1 MKIFDYIE
9 FFEVSGRVVGLIV
22 LLFFVMQL
30 IVEML
35 KAKGVV
41 SAEIVSIRT
50 RIQRKKEA
58 KAQKEK
64 DQETIRQMAELLPT
78 LKEVPAMLKSTGE
91 FLGNVERHYS
101 DDNIRMRDDWIK
113 NVNQKLEAHDEMMQG
128 LVSTAYE
135 NSENIRAI
143 LIESKRSAII
153 DFASKTID
161 PKVPVTRAEFNLIFR
176 IHKEY
181 EEIIEK
187 HKIKNGEVDIAIGLI
202 RESYEEHMRNHTFLE
217 DVRGFTSSD

>member
-9 FFEVSGRVVGLIV
+9 FFEVSGKVVGVIV

-41 SAEIVSIRT
+41 SAEIVSIRS
-50 RIQRKKEA
+50 RIERKRNEKEQRK
-58 KAQKEK
+58 K

-78 LKEVPAMLKSTGE
+78 LKEVPAMLKSTGD

-101 DDNIRMRDDWIK
+101 EDNIRMRDDWIK
-113 NVNQKLEAHDEMMQG
+113 NVNQKLTDHDELMQV
-128 LVSTAYE
+128 LVQTANE

-161 PKVPVTRAEFNLIFR
+161 PNVPVTRAEFNRIFR
-176 IHKEY
+176 IHNEY
-181 EEIIEK
+181 EEIINK
-187 HKIKNGEVDIAIGLI
+187 HKIKNGEVDMAIGLI